1 MTSTVLEPSTENS
14 QSRGQ
19 TTRGQRIRKWWSIVG
34 VLVGLEL
41 RQRLR
46 TTRWKVTLCVAFVVL
61 SLAVFGSMY
70 LTMIPGRS
78 TYSEWAQNLYAIV
91 MAAELFFGI
100 ILAPALSATA
110 INGDRK
116 DATLAVVQATPISNW
131 QLAIGKLAGNWVSC
145 LALVAIASPFLV
157 WGIIA
162 APYGIGAGLLGVA
175 VLCLLFACYGG
186 IGLGFSA
193 LTARPAGSA
202 VLTQATVFFLILG
215 LPALFGLAYPT
226 TAQEHQVTHGNLAY
240 PSDSLVAEAPP
251 RQEPVCVD
259 EEQTDTFHHSER
271 IWWLLAPNP
280 FLILPDVIAQYDNP
294 KTRNWTTVDPP
305 PGPTVVAPI
314 AQVLSA
320 ARVGPYVGALECR
333 DQQSPYTASGNY
345 DQQPF
350 YQARSAHENS
360 RIGHSWYLGLLANVV
375 LGGIGVFIAARRLRV
390 PASTLPKGVRIA

>member
-1 MTSTVLEPSTENS
+1 MKTTVHELDTGYSR
-14 QSRGQ
+14 SRGH
-19 TTRGQRIRKWWSIVG
+19 RILRWWSIIG

-46 TTRWKVTLCVAFVVL
+46 TTRWKATLGIAFVVL

-70 LTMIPGRS
+70 FAMKFGNTS
-78 TYSEWAQNLYAIV
+78 YSGWAKNLYAIV

-100 ILAPALSATA
+100 ILAPTLSATA

-145 LALVAIASPFLV
+145 LALVAVASPFLI
-157 WGIIA
+157 WGIFA
-162 APYGIGAGLLGVA
+162 APYGIGAGLLGVL

-186 IGLGFSA
+186 IGLAFSA

-226 TAQEHQVTHGNLAY
+226 TAQEHQVIRGTFTY
-240 PSDSLVAEAPP
+240 PTDSSMGEEQA
-251 RQEPVCVD
+251 PVCRD
-259 EEQTDTFHHSER
+259 EEQTETFHHTER

-280 FLILPDVIAQYDNP
+280 FLILPDLLAGHDNP
-294 KTRNWTTVDPP
+294 RTRSWIAFHSP
-305 PGPTVVAPI
+305 PGPTVVTPVAEM
-314 AQVLSA
+314 VSGV
-320 ARVGPYVGALECR
+320 RVGPYINAPDCG
-333 DQQSPYTASGNY
+333 DQRASYEGYTAEDTSGR
-345 DQQPF
+345 QSI
-350 YQARSAHENS
+350 YQAQAAHGNG
-360 RIGHSWYLGLLANVV
+360 RIGHSWYLGVLVNVV
-375 LGGIGVFIAARRLRV
+375 LGVLGVLIAARRLQV
-390 PASTLPKGVRIA
+390 PAGKLPQSVRIA